1 MCGSP
6 NTASIAAHLAASIPC
21 RSGATVKNATWN
33 SSMQQWQLAGV
44 CGAHKDSVPAE
55 ARSEDFGSFDA
66 LVVSDAA
73 VMRPG
78 SAGYINFEAS
88 SQGGGLLACLSLFPC
103 IECYSLVPGLSTS
116 ATRYVPSSLR
126 ICKRVFCTFIM

>member
-21 RSGATVKNATWN
+21 RSGATVKHATWN

-88 SQGGGLLACLSLFPC
+88 SQGGGFFGML
-103 IECYSLVPGLSTS
+103 ELVPMHRVLLPC
-116 ATRYVPSSLR
+116 ARALHICFPLR
-126 ICKRVFCTFIM
+126 AKLFAYL